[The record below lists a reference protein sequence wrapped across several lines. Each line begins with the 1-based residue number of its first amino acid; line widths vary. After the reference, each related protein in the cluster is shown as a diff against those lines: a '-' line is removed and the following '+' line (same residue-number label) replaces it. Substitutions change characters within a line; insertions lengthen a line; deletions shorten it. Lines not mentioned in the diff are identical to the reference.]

1 VFDRSDDILEA
12 AARELRR
19 PVATNPAGKARVME
33 LVRASAVYGRQAER
47 RPRGPGSRTGW
58 TSPLSQFALAAGLAG
73 LMVIGALRSLVPP
86 RSSAG
91 GAGVAVVGD
100 SVASTIR
107 DTLRLVRFMF
117 VSPTA
122 SRVALAGD
130 FNDWSAVATPL
141 VPAESAGVWS
151 VAVALAP
158 GRHRYSF
165 VVDDTQWVADPRAP
179 RLAHGHTGRPASVMT
194 VTTTSY

>member
-1 VFDRSDDILEA
+1 MFDGSDDILA
-12 AARELRR
+12 LAARELRR

-33 LVRASAVYGRQAER
+33 LVRASAAYGHRADR
-47 RPRGPGSRTGW
+47 HTRGSGSRTGW
-58 TSPLSQFALAAGLAG
+58 TSPLSQFALAASLAG
-73 LMVIGALRSLVPP
+73 LMAIGALRSLVP
-86 RSSAG
+86 SHGSARA
-91 GAGVAVVGD
+91 AGVAVVGD
-100 SVASTIR
+100 TVASTIR

-130 FNDWSAVATPL
+130 FNHWSTVETPL

-179 RLAHGHTGRPASVMT
+179 RVAPGLAGRPASIMT